1 MSSQDSWSCLTVQQ
15 FLRLCNWEGKLPEIH
30 NWQQEEPSVENSWQ
44 CQAVQDFFSQFNW
57 EGQLE
62 QPRIDSS
69 QPINLSHL
77 PIFAAIAT
85 PQNALKR
92 LCVKE
97 FFTECNWQGRSL
109 EANCIW
115 EQLDPYARLKQSVGE
130 FFQFVPWEGEPE
142 IGKLPSSATT
152 FLQPKVAPEPKFTDL
167 SDLF

>member
-1 MSSQDSWSCLTVQQ
+1 MSSQDSWSCLTVGQ

-30 NWQQEEPSVENSWQ
+30 NLPQEEPSRENSWQ
-44 CQAVQDFFSQFNW
+44 CQAVDDFFSQFNW

-62 QPRIDSS
+62 QPKINS
-69 QPINLSHL
+69 QSINLPHL

-85 PQNALKR
+85 PYNALKR
-92 LCVKE
+92 LVVKE
-97 FFTECNWQGRSL
+97 FFNKCNWQGRSL
-109 EANCIW
+109 EANRIW
-115 EQLDPYARLKQSVGE
+115 EQLDPYARLKQPVGE